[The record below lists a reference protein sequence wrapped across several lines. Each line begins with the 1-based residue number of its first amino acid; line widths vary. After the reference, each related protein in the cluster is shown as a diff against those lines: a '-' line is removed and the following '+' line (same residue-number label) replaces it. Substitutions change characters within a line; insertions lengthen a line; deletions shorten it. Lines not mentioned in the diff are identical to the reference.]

1 MFSISQQNYRDCQDG
16 YKKKNPT
23 LWYIPDT
30 HPRFKEINRLKV
42 KECKKKKKS
51 CKQ

>member
-1 MFSISQQNYRDCQDG
+1 MLSISQQNYRDCQDG

-30 HPRFKEINRLKV
+30 HPRFRDKQIESKRMQKEKKV
-42 KECKKKKKS
+42 M
-51 CKQ
+51 